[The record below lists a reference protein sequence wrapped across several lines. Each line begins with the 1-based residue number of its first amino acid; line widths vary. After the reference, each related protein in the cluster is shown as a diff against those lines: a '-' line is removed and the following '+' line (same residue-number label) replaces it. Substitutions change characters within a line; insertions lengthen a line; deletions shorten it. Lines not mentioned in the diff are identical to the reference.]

1 VVQPSPVSVP
11 LPADTA
17 APSESGYAK
26 SRDTRARI
34 LAAALEE
41 AGESGF
47 YKTSVARIAA
57 RAGVAIGS
65 LNYHF
70 GSREALIRE
79 LMRQLM
85 DDYMT
90 RVQAAEAQSGGDYF
104 SRERA
109 VLLAYVAHVR
119 RHPSYVR
126 LADEIKLYEPE
137 LYRRGARHWIA
148 RMAGRIRAGIAEGAL
163 RPMEDAEIRLKTHF
177 LVGARH
183 ALEDLAGG
191 DERLSDAEVVD
202 AYLEL
207 VRDGLGA
214 RKGIESRSTHITT
227 HITTHIRSPDT
238 EHASRAST
246 HRQEKQP

>member
-1 VVQPSPVSVP
+1 MPPFPSSAASGSEASAP
-11 LPADTA
+11 LDA
-17 APSESGYAK
+17 GYAK

-70 GSREALIRE
+70 GSRAALIQE

-85 DDYMT
+85 DDYKT
-90 RVQAAEAQSGGDYF
+90 RAQAAEAQSGGDYF

-109 VLLAYVAHVR
+109 LLLAYVSHVR

-126 LADEIKLYEPE
+126 LADEIKLHEPD
-137 LYRRGARHWIA
+137 LYRRGAQHWVE
-148 RMAGRIRAGIAEGAL
+148 RMAGRIQAGVAEGTL
-163 RPMEDAEIRLKTHF
+163 HPMEEAEILLKAHF

-183 ALEDLAGG
+183 ALEELAQNDASLG
-191 DERLSDAEVVD
+191 DQEVAD

-207 VRDGLGA
+207 VRDGIGA
-214 RKGIESRSTHITT
+214 RGRTNDDAETNVEPAPGTNDAAKRTPMLGR
-227 HITTHIRSPDT
+227 
-238 EHASRAST
+238 
-246 HRQEKQP
+246 

>member
-1 VVQPSPVSVP
+1 MSGSPSPAPARFEASDP
-11 LPADTA
+11 LEA
-17 APSESGYAK
+17 GYAK

-70 GSREALIRE
+70 GSRAALISE

-109 VLLAYVAHVR
+109 VLLAYISHVR

-126 LADEIKLYEPE
+126 LADEIKLHEPE
-137 LYRRGARHWIA
+137 LYRRGARHWVE
-148 RMAGRIRAGIAEGAL
+148 RMVGRIRAGIAEGTL
-163 RPMEDAEIRLKTHF
+163 HPMKDAEIVLKAHF

-183 ALEDLAGG
+183 ALEELAQSDASLG
-191 DERLSDAEVVD
+191 DEEVVD
-202 AYLEL
+202 SYLEL
-207 VRDGLGA
+207 VREGLGA
-214 RKGIESRSTHITT
+214 RGGTNDPAETT
-227 HITTHIRSPDT
+227 GKPMPPPSAAAK
-238 EHASRAST
+238 HAPLGGA
-246 HRQEKQP
+246 Q

>member
-1 VVQPSPVSVP
+1 MSAQPEP
-11 LPADTA
+11 
-17 APSESGYAK
+17 GYAK

-41 AGESGF
+41 ASESGF
-47 YKTSVARIAA
+47 HKTSVARIAA

-70 GSREALIRE
+70 GSRAELIRE

-85 DDYMT
+85 SDYLA
-90 RVQAAEAQSGGDYF
+90 RVQAAEAQSGSGYF

-119 RHPSYVR
+119 RHPSHVR
-126 LADEIKLYEPE
+126 LADEIKLHEPE
-137 LYRRGARHWIA
+137 LYRHGARLWVE

-163 RPMEDAEIRLKTHF
+163 RPMGDAEIALKAHF

-183 ALEDLAGG
+183 ALEELAQS
-191 DERLSDAEVVD
+191 DESLSDEQVVD
-202 AYLEL
+202 SYLEL
-207 VRDGLGA
+207 VRHGLGA
-214 RKGIESRSTHITT
+214 RDDAPSV
-227 HITTHIRSPDT
+227 
-238 EHASRAST
+238 AS
-246 HRQEKQP
+246 